1 MNNNKNS
8 LLIKEACV
16 DSFDQARKA
25 EMLGANRLEICKDLH
40 LDGLTPKIDVVNKII
55 KEVSIPIKVMIRP
68 RSGNFVYNE
77 FETLKMEQEINQFK
91 SIGVKEFVI
100 GALTQTNTIDTE
112 KISRLCSKIYPLTS
126 TFHKAIDYTQDL
138 INQIKSLSKFKEI
151 GSILT
156 SGGKKTAFDGK
167 YKLNE
172 IIKKFCDR
180 FQVIAAGSITN
191 MNLELLKNEIYTN
204 EFHGKEIVGS
214 LKSLR

>member
-112 KISRLCSKIYPLTS
+112 KIGRLCSKIYPLTS
-126 TFHKAIDYTQDL
+126 TFHKAIDYTQDPT
-138 INQIKSLSKFKEI
+138 NQIKSLSKFKEI

-156 SGGKKTAFDGK
+156 SGGKKTAFEGK

-172 IIKKFCDR
+172 ITKKFGDR
-180 FQVIAAGSITN
+180 FQVIAAGSITDKN
-191 MNLELLKNEIYTN
+191 FNSLKNKIYTN
-204 EFHGKEIVGS
+204 EFHGKRIVGI
-214 LKSLR
+214 L

>member
-25 EMLGANRLEICKDLH
+25 EILGANRLEICKDLH

-100 GALTQTNTIDTE
+100 GALTQTNTIDTD

-138 INQIKSLSKFKEI
+138 FNQIKSLSKFKEI

-172 IIKKFCDR
+172 IIKKFGDR

-191 MNLELLKNEIYTN
+191 KNLELLKNEIYTN
-204 EFHGKEIVGS
+204 EFHGREIVGS

>member
-25 EMLGANRLEICKDLH
+25 EILGANRLEICKDLH

-138 INQIKSLSKFKEI
+138 FNQIKSLSKFKEI

-172 IIKKFCDR
+172 IIKKFGDR

-191 MNLELLKNEIYTN
+191 KNLELLKNEIYTN
-204 EFHGKEIVGS
+204 EFHGSEIVGS

>member
-16 DSFDQARKA
+16 DSFEQARKA

-55 KEVSIPIKVMIRP
+55 NEVSIPIKVMIRP

-112 KISRLCSKIYPLTS
+112 KISRLCSKISPLTS
-126 TFHKAIDYTQDL
+126 TFHKAIDCTKDL

-172 IIKKFCDR
+172 IIKKFGDR

-191 MNLELLKNEIYTN
+191 KNLELLKNEIYTN
-204 EFHGKEIVGS
+204 EFHGREIVGS

>member
-25 EMLGANRLEICKDLH
+25 EILGANRLEICKDLH
-40 LDGLTPKIDVVNKII
+40 LDGLTPKIDVVKRII
-55 KEVSIPIKVMIRP
+55 NELSIPIKVMIRP

-100 GALTQTNTIDTE
+100 GALTQTNTIDSD
-112 KISRLCSKIYPLTS
+112 KISRLCSKIYPLNS

-167 YKLNE
+167 YNLNE
-172 IIKKFCDR
+172 IIKKFGDR

-191 MNLELLKNEIYTN
+191 KNLELLKNEIYTN
-204 EFHGKEIVGS
+204 EFHGKAIVGS
-214 LKSLR
+214 LKSSR

>member
-16 DSFDQARKA
+16 DSVDQARKA

-40 LDGLTPKIDVVNKII
+40 LDGLTPKIDVVNRII

-100 GALTQTNTIDTE
+100 GALTQTNTIDTD

-138 INQIKSLSKFKEI
+138 FNQIKSLSKFKEI

-167 YKLNE
+167 HKLNE
-172 IIKKFCDR
+172 IIKKFGDR

-191 MNLELLKNEIYTN
+191 KNLELLKNEIYTN
-204 EFHGKEIVGS
+204 EFHGREIVGS

>member
-40 LDGLTPKIDVVNKII
+40 LDGLTPKIDVVKKII
-55 KEVSIPIKVMIRP
+55 NELSIPIKVMIRP

-100 GALTQTNTIDTE
+100 GALTKTKTIDTE
-112 KISRLCSKIYPLTS
+112 KINRLCSKNSP
-126 TFHKAIDYTQDL
+126 
-138 INQIKSLSKFKEI
+138 
-151 GSILT
+151 
-156 SGGKKTAFDGK
+156 
-167 YKLNE
+167 
-172 IIKKFCDR
+172 
-180 FQVIAAGSITN
+180 
-191 MNLELLKNEIYTN
+191 
-204 EFHGKEIVGS
+204 
-214 LKSLR
+214 

>member
-100 GALTQTNTIDTE
+100 GALTKTNTIDTE
-112 KISRLCSKIYPLTS
+112 KINRLCSKIYPLTS
-126 TFHKAIDYTQDL
+126 TFHKAIDYTQDP

-156 SGGKKTAFDGK
+156 SGGKKTAFEGK

-172 IIKKFCDR
+172 IIKKFGNR
-180 FQVIAAGSITN
+180 FHVIAAGSITDK
-191 MNLELLKNEIYTN
+191 NLGLLKNEIYTN
-204 EFHGKEIVGS
+204 EFHGKAIVGS
-214 LKSLR
+214 LKSSR